1 MPQISF
7 GEVMA
12 QMDWERLLWM
22 VVSVIPALL
31 CITIHEVSHGLAAL
45 ALGDRTAETQKRL
58 SLNPLRH
65 VDVMGLLMLVVFKI
79 GWARPVPVN
88 MMNFRNPR
96 LGMALTALAGPV
108 SNFLLAIIILFLR
121 GLLTPA
127 ALSLSWGQTAL
138 SIADATAYMSVGL
151 GVFNLIPIPPMDGS
165 KLLFA
170 ILPERAYFAILRY
183 EKYGMILI
191 VLLVFSNVFDS
202 PLAAAFDY
210 VFERFFV
217 VAQAGAKLAM
227 ML

>member
-1 MPQISF
+1 
-7 GEVMA
+7 MA

-31 CITIHEVSHGLAAL
+31 CITIHEMSHGLAAL

-108 SNFLLAIIILFLR
+108 SNFILAILILFLR

>member
-65 VDVMGLLMLVVFKI
+65 VDVMGLLMLIVFKI

-108 SNFLLAIIILFLR
+108 SNFLFAILILFLR

-202 PLAAAFDY
+202 PLAVAFDY

>member
-7 GEVMA
+7 SEVMA

-31 CITIHEVSHGLAAL
+31 CITIHEMSHGLAAL

-108 SNFLLAIIILFLR
+108 SNFILAILILFLR

>member
-1 MPQISF
+1 
-7 GEVMA
+7 
-12 QMDWERLLWM
+12 
-22 VVSVIPALL
+22 
-31 CITIHEVSHGLAAL
+31 
-45 ALGDRTAETQKRL
+45 
-58 SLNPLRH
+58 
-65 VDVMGLLMLVVFKI
+65 
-79 GWARPVPVN
+79 
-88 MMNFRNPR
+88 
-96 LGMALTALAGPV
+96 MALTALAGPV
-108 SNFLLAIIILFLR
+108 SNFLLALLILFIR

-127 ALSLSWGQTAL
+127 ALGVSWGQTAL
-138 SIADATAYMSVGL
+138 SIADTAAYMSVGL

-202 PLAAAFDY
+202 PLSAAFDY